1 MKLKRLL
8 ALALVCAALATQSAF
23 AVDTSAASAILIEAN
38 SGRVLYSKNADD
50 ERLIASTTK
59 IMTAI
64 VAIENGK
71 SDDII
76 TVDAKSAN
84 TEGSAMYLTSGEKV
98 SLETLLYGLLL
109 CSGNDA
115 AMAIAN
121 AVGGG
126 VDNFVA
132 MMNAKAAELG
142 MTHTS
147 FANPSGLDDK
157 KQYSSASDMARL
169 AAYAMKNS
177 AFARIVSTQSI
188 SIGGR
193 TMTNHNKL
201 LEMYDGCVGLKTGYT
216 KAAGRTLVS
225 CAERDGMT
233 LIAVTLRDGNDWDDH
248 IALYDYGFG
257 AYKETEIVS
266 AEESVSVFRVEG
278 GVLPSVS
285 AVADSYFSYPLA
297 ADEHITR
304 VITLPDKLEAPV
316 HAGDEIGK
324 MRFYLGEKEIGSV
337 ALVCGGSVDAAKRV
351 NIANNKK
358 DDGGEGIIARM
369 LRMLPFGK

>member
-193 TMTNHNKL
+193 EMTNHNKL

-324 MRFYLGEKEIGSV
+324 MRFYLGENEIGSV

>member
-1 MKLKRLL
+1 MKLKRML

-23 AVDTSAASAILIEAN
+23 AVDTSAASAILIEAD

-64 VAIENGK
+64 VAIENGN
-71 SDDII
+71 SDDVI
-76 TVDAKSAN
+76 TIDAKSAN
-84 TEGSAMYLTSGEKV
+84 TEGSAMYLTSGEKM

-115 AMAIAN
+115 SMAIAN

-126 VDNFVA
+126 VDNFVD

-147 FANPSGLDDK
+147 FANPSGLDDE

-201 LEMYDGCVGLKTGYT
+201 LEMCDGCVGLKTGYT

-225 CAERDGMT
+225 CVERDGMT

-257 AYKETEIVS
+257 AYSETELVS
-266 AEESVSVFRVEG
+266 AGESVSVLRVDG

-285 AVADSYFSYPLA
+285 AVADIYFSYPLA
-297 ADEHITR
+297 EDEHITR
-304 VITLPDKLEAPV
+304 VISLPDKLKAPV

-324 MRFYLGEKEIGSV
+324 MRFYLGENEIGSV
-337 ALVCGGSVDAAKRV
+337 ALVCGGSVDAAKRA
-351 NIANNKK
+351 NIKK
-358 DDGGEGIIARM
+358 DDGGEGILARI